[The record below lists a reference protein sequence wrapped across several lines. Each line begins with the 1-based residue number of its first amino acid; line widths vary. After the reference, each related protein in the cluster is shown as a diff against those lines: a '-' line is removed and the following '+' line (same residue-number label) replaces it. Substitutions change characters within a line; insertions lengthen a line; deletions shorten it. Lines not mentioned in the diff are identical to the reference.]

1 MLDFGR
7 PIVLTDVYIPAC
19 SDLTSLSVDIWTQ
32 LEEVD
37 GQRLAVAMDIESR
50 DLVLNDLLPPPVC
63 RYLKVRIFRRNGQ
76 LMNITSISFY
86 YQQMYMLRLY
96 VVQDAATI
104 VC

>member
-1 MLDFGR
+1 MSDILYFSVGARRYAVLDFGR

-32 LEEVD
+32 GEEVD

-63 RYLKVRIFRRNGQ
+63 RYLKVSFSALLWQ
-76 LMNITSISFY
+76 KAAMNKSEFF
-86 YQQMYMLRLY
+86 L
-96 VVQDAATI
+96 
-104 VC
+104 